1 MGGEKTSTFGWQ
13 PGNRGSP
20 PRGRGKAYR
29 AAGHCTRLG
38 ITPAWAGK
46 SFSMTARGRVRKDH
60 PRVGGEKC
68 PLVSRFVF
76 GWGSPPRGRGK
87 VPVELPQLPPSRIT
101 PAWAGK
107 RKSTETT
114 KSDKK
119 DHPRVGGEK
128 HLHLPLA
135 IPTPGSPPRGRGKDR
150 EHVQHEAAEGITP
163 AWAGKRPSQ
172 ALLIAHLKDHPRV
185 GGEKLRKILS
195 ASLTQGSPPRGR
207 GKVSDQRRQRGET
220 GITPAWAGKRS
231 AWSCRPAHTRDHP
244 RVGGEK
250 LAATDKA
257 TNAAGS
263 PPRGRGKD

>member
-1 MGGEKTSTFGWQ
+1 M
-13 PGNRGSP
+13 
-20 PRGRGKAYR
+20 
-29 AAGHCTRLG
+29 
-38 ITPAWAGK
+38 
-46 SFSMTARGRVRKDH
+46 
-60 PRVGGEKC
+60 
-68 PLVSRFVF
+68 
-76 GWGSPPRGRGK
+76 
-87 VPVELPQLPPSRIT
+87 PVELPQLPPSRIT

-220 GITPAWAGKRS
+220 GITPAWAGKS
-231 AWSCRPAHTRDHP
+231 NGRPKRQRRRWDHP

-250 LAATDKA
+250 SFGLLLR
-257 TNAAGS
+257 NVREGS

>member
-1 MGGEKTSTFGWQ
+1 MDTVD
-13 PGNRGSP
+13 R
-20 PRGRGKAYR
+20 
-29 AAGHCTRLG
+29 

-46 SFSMTARGRVRKDH
+46 SVAGSVRVGVAGDH

-231 AWSCRPAHTRDHP
+231 TWSCRPAHTRDHP

-250 LAATDKA
+250 FRVVLQVAREQ
-257 TNAAGS
+257 GS
-263 PPRGRGKD
+263 PPRGRGKASAAA